1 MSIKIQRI
9 QSREAGPFK
18 KSGGRTRCHIDVPSS
33 VGFSDLENSRMVF
46 RMKANVRSPN
56 GDTALLPAFI
66 AQPKMTAA
74 GGANQTINQPI
85 DVQGAQ
91 ALIKNSRCISDE
103 YGELNSQR
111 DQNVVSA
118 NLDSYTDYSSCLS
131 AKNSFN
137 AGGSLN
143 LDPNETSQLPVGM
156 FLRPARP
163 RAMDDAGSVA
173 SGTNANGIQQNSR
186 AITAEVRCPLK
197 HVDRLADGTRQFPN
211 ISAGNITY
219 RIEFEDVR
227 PVMSL
232 GAPFSANCIDS
243 PINAAN
249 LGSAARPILYQYDKT
264 NVNSGEIRL
273 SNLESLPFYVGMPIR
288 VSGTN
293 IPTGATSYV
302 TINKITINEADSGS
316 VLLGGAHVAR
326 IEVADSVGFAL
337 TNAAN
342 AATVVVALNQGNGD
356 GTNPTELA
364 TVDYEIEDVF
374 LELHTIQLMPQQ
386 IAAAQKALQS
396 LQIPYMEHRLVK
408 KVLNSTQDYAETLYL
423 DAGCAGVAVITP
435 PNNGL
440 VSGYDNGSSY
450 RFSFDGR
457 NVTNREIAIG
467 PAKTDSGIS
476 TAASGV
482 GRQLHNH
489 MLQKFY
495 GNIGQRLMRFE
506 KPADNYNRGIGDLQL
521 NNHALYPLVT
531 PMVPNDVI
539 AQFQVRS
546 AAGLMA
552 TKEMFYVSMYPR
564 SLNFEKGRLV
574 M

>member
-46 RMKANVRSPN
+46 RMKANVRDGNS
-56 GDTALLPAFI
+56 TSTLLPAFI
-66 AQPKMTAA
+66 AQPLMTAA
-74 GGANQTINQPI
+74 GGTNLTINQPI

-137 AGGSLN
+137 AGGSMN
-143 LDPNETSQLPVGM
+143 LDPNEPGRLPVGM

-163 RAMDDAGSVA
+163 RALDDAGSVA
-173 SGTNANGIQQNSR
+173 SGTNAAGIQQNSR

-232 GAPFSANCIDS
+232 GQAFSANCLDS
-243 PINAAN
+243 PIDAAN
-249 LGSAARPILYQYDKT
+249 LGSALRPILYQYDKT
-264 NVNSGEIRL
+264 NVSSGEIRG
-273 SNLESLPFYVGMPIR
+273 SNLDSLPFYVGMPIK
-288 VSGTN
+288 VSGGNVTN
-293 IPTGATSYV
+293 SFVI
-302 TINKITINEADSGS
+302 INKITINSADAGG
-316 VLLGGAHVAR
+316 LLGGAHVAR
-326 IEVADSVGFAL
+326 IEVADSVGFPL
-337 TNAAN
+337 TNPAI
-342 AATVVVALNQGNGD
+342 AATNVVVALNQGKQTD
-356 GTNPTELA
+356 GTNPELT
-364 TVDYEIEDVF
+364 TVEYEIEDVF

-408 KVLNSTQDYAETLYL
+408 KVLNATKDYAETLYL

-476 TAASGV
+476 GSLSGV

-489 MLQKFY
+489 FLQKFY
-495 GNIGQRLMRFE
+495 GNIGKRLLRFE
-506 KPADNYNRGIGDLQL
+506 KPADNYNRALVNLQL
-521 NNHALYPLVT
+521 NNHAIYPLVT

-546 AAGLMA
+546 ASTNMA

>member
-9 QSREAGPFK
+9 QSREAGPFQK
-18 KSGGRTRCHIDVPSS
+18 TGGRTRCHIEVPSS
-33 VGFSDLENSRMVF
+33 VGFSDLENSHMVF
-46 RMKANVRSPN
+46 RMKANVTDGN
-56 GDTALLPAFI
+56 GTSTLLPAFI
-66 AQPKMTAA
+66 AQPKMAA
-74 GGANQTINQPI
+74 GGGSQVTNNVPI

-91 ALIKNSRCISDE
+91 ALIKNSRCVSDE

-111 DQNVVSA
+111 DQNVISA
-118 NLDSYTDYSSCLS
+118 NLDAYTDYSSCLT

-137 AGGSLN
+137 AGGSSN
-143 LDPNETSQLPVGM
+143 LDPNESSELPVGM

-163 RAMDDAGSVA
+163 RAMDAAGSVA
-173 SGTNANGIQQNSR
+173 SNANAAGIQQNSR

-232 GAPFSANCIDS
+232 GQAFSAKCLDS
-243 PINAAN
+243 AADAASGN
-249 LGSAARPILYQYDKT
+249 LGSAARPILYQYVKT
-264 NVNSGEIRL
+264 DVDSGEIRT
-273 SNLESLPFYVGMPIR
+273 SNLESLPFYVGMPIK
-288 VSGTN
+288 VSGSN
-293 IPTGATSYV
+293 V
-302 TINKITINEADSGS
+302 TDSFALINKITINEADAGG
-316 VLLGGAHVAR
+316 LLGGAHVAR
-326 IEVADSVGFAL
+326 IEIADSVGVVL
-337 TNAAN
+337 PTPAN
-342 AATVVVALNQGNGD
+342 AATNVELSLNQGKQAD
-356 GTNPTELA
+356 GTNTELT
-364 TVDYEIEDVF
+364 TVEYEIEDVF

-396 LQIPYMEHRLVK
+396 LQIPYLEHRLVK
-408 KVLNSTQDYAETLYL
+408 KVLNATQDYAETLYL

-440 VSGYDNGSSY
+440 VSGYDNASAY

-457 NVTNREIAIG
+457 NLTNREIEIG
-467 PAKTDSGIS
+467 PAKTNSG
-476 TAASGV
+476 TAAAAGGV

-489 MLQKFY
+489 FLQKFY
-495 GNIGQRLMRFE
+495 GNIGKRLLRFE
-506 KPADNYNRGIGDLQL
+506 KPALNYNDTKGNLQL
-521 NNHALYPLVT
+521 NNHAIYPLVT
-531 PMVPNDVI
+531 PLIGQDVI

-546 AAGLMA
+546 SANMS

-564 SLNFEKGRLV
+564 SLNFQKGRLV

>member
-9 QSREAGPFK
+9 QSREAGPFQK
-18 KSGGRTRCHIDVPSS
+18 TGGRTRCHIEVPSS
-33 VGFSDLENSRMVF
+33 VGFSDLENSHMVF
-46 RMKANVRSPN
+46 RMKANVTDGN
-56 GDTALLPAFI
+56 GTSTLLPAFI
-66 AQPKMTAA
+66 AQPKMAAA
-74 GGANQTINQPI
+74 GGSNVTNNVPI

-91 ALIKNSRCISDE
+91 ALIKNSRCVSDE

-111 DQNVVSA
+111 DQNVISA
-118 NLDSYTDYSSCLS
+118 NLDAYTDYSSCLT

-137 AGGSLN
+137 AGGSAN
-143 LDPNETSQLPVGM
+143 LDPNESSELPVGM

-163 RAMDDAGSVA
+163 RAMDAAGSVA
-173 SGTNANGIQQNSR
+173 SNANAAGIQQNSR

-232 GAPFSANCIDS
+232 GQAFSAKCLDS
-243 PINAAN
+243 AADAASGN
-249 LGSAARPILYQYDKT
+249 LGSAARPILYQYVKT
-264 NVNSGEIRL
+264 DVDSGEIRT
-273 SNLESLPFYVGMPIR
+273 SNLESLPFYVGMPIK
-288 VSGTN
+288 VSGSN
-293 IPTGATSYV
+293 V
-302 TINKITINEADSGS
+302 TDSFELINKITINEADAGG
-316 VLLGGAHVAR
+316 LLGGAHVAR
-326 IEVADSVGFAL
+326 IEIADSVGVVL
-337 TNAAN
+337 PTPAN
-342 AATVVVALNQGNGD
+342 AATNVELSLNQGKQAD
-356 GTNPTELA
+356 GTNTELT
-364 TVDYEIEDVF
+364 TVEYEIEDVF

-396 LQIPYMEHRLVK
+396 LQIPYLEHRLVK
-408 KVLNSTQDYAETLYL
+408 KVLNATQDYAETLYL

-440 VSGYDNGSSY
+440 VSGYDNASAY

-457 NVTNREIAIG
+457 NLTNREIEIG
-467 PAKTDSGIS
+467 PAKTNSG
-476 TAASGV
+476 TAAAAGGV

-489 MLQKFY
+489 FLQKFY
-495 GNIGQRLMRFE
+495 GNIGQRLLRFE
-506 KPADNYNRGIGDLQL
+506 KPAVNYNDTKGNLQL
-521 NNHALYPLVT
+521 NNHAIYPLVT
-531 PMVPNDVI
+531 PLIGQDVI

-546 AAGLMA
+546 SANMS

-564 SLNFEKGRLV
+564 SLNFQKGRLV

>member
-9 QSREAGPFK
+9 QSREAGPFQK
-18 KSGGRTRCHIDVPSS
+18 TGGRTRCHIEVPSS
-33 VGFSDLENSRMVF
+33 VGFSDLENSHMVF
-46 RMKANVRSPN
+46 RMKANVKDGN
-56 GDTALLPAFI
+56 GTSTLLPAFI
-66 AQPKMTAA
+66 AQPKMAAA
-74 GGANQTINQPI
+74 GGSNVTNNVPV

-91 ALIKNSRCISDE
+91 ALIKNSRCVSDE

-111 DQNVVSA
+111 DQNVISA
-118 NLDSYTDYSSCLS
+118 NLDAYSDYSSCLA

-137 AGGSLN
+137 AGGSAN
-143 LDPNETSQLPVGM
+143 LDPNESSRLPVGM

-163 RAMDDAGSVA
+163 RAMDGPGSVA
-173 SGTNANGIQQNSR
+173 SNANAGGIQQNSR

-232 GAPFSANCIDS
+232 GQAFTAGCLDS
-243 PINAAN
+243 PADAASGN
-249 LGSAARPILYQYDKT
+249 LGSAARPILYQYVKA
-264 NVNSGEIRL
+264 NVNSGEIRT
-273 SNLESLPFYVGMPIR
+273 SNLESLPFYVGMPIK
-288 VSGTN
+288 VSGGN
-293 IPTGATSYV
+293 VPDSFEI
-302 TINKITINEADSGS
+302 INKITINSADMGG
-316 VLLGGAHVAR
+316 LLGGAHVAR
-326 IEVADSVGFAL
+326 IEVADSAGVPL

-342 AATVVVALNQGNGD
+342 VATDIEISLNQGKQVD
-356 GTNPTELA
+356 GTNPELT
-364 TVDYEIEDVF
+364 TVEYEIEDVF

-408 KVLNSTQDYAETLYL
+408 KVLNATQDYAETLYL

-440 VSGYDNGSSY
+440 VSGYDHATAY

-476 TAASGV
+476 GSLGGV

-489 MLQKFY
+489 FLQKFY
-495 GNIGQRLMRFE
+495 GNIGKRLLRFE
-506 KPADNYNRGIGDLQL
+506 KPADNYNRGMSDLQL
-521 NNHALYPLVT
+521 NNHAIYPLVT
-531 PMVPNDVI
+531 PLIAQDVI

-546 AAGLMA
+546 SANMS
-552 TKEMFYVSMYPR
+552 TKEIFYVSMYPR
-564 SLNFEKGRLV
+564 SLNFQKGRLV

>member
-9 QSREAGPFK
+9 QSREAGPFQK
-18 KSGGRTRCHIDVPSS
+18 TGGRTRCHIEVPSS
-33 VGFSDLENSRMVF
+33 VGFSDLENSHMVF
-46 RMKANVRSPN
+46 RMKANVTDGN
-56 GDTALLPAFI
+56 GTSTLLPAFI
-66 AQPKMTAA
+66 AQPKMAA
-74 GGANQTINQPI
+74 GGGSQVTNNVPI

-91 ALIKNSRCISDE
+91 ALIKNSRCVSDE

-111 DQNVVSA
+111 DQNVISA
-118 NLDSYTDYSSCLS
+118 NLDAYTDYSSCLA

-137 AGGSLN
+137 AGGSAN
-143 LDPNETSQLPVGM
+143 LDPNESSELPVGM

-163 RAMDDAGSVA
+163 RAMDAAGSVA
-173 SGTNANGIQQNSR
+173 SNANAAGIQQNSR

-232 GAPFSANCIDS
+232 GQAFSAKCLDS
-243 PINAAN
+243 AADAASGN
-249 LGSAARPILYQYDKT
+249 LGSAARPILYQYVKT
-264 NVNSGEIRL
+264 DVDSGEIRT
-273 SNLESLPFYVGMPIR
+273 SNLESLPFYVGMPIK
-288 VSGTN
+288 VSGSN
-293 IPTGATSYV
+293 V
-302 TINKITINEADSGS
+302 TDSFALINKITINEADAGG
-316 VLLGGAHVAR
+316 LLGGAHVAR
-326 IEVADSVGFAL
+326 IEIADSVGVVL
-337 TNAAN
+337 PTPAN
-342 AATVVVALNQGNGD
+342 AATNVELSLNQGKQAD
-356 GTNPTELA
+356 GTNTELT
-364 TVDYEIEDVF
+364 TVEYEIEDVF

-396 LQIPYMEHRLVK
+396 LQIPYLEHRLVK
-408 KVLNSTQDYAETLYL
+408 KVLNATQDYAETLYL

-440 VSGYDNGSSY
+440 VSGYDNASAY

-457 NVTNREIAIG
+457 NLTNREIEIG
-467 PAKTDSGIS
+467 PAKTNSG
-476 TAASGV
+476 TAAAAGGV

-489 MLQKFY
+489 FLQKFY
-495 GNIGQRLMRFE
+495 GNIGQRLLRFE
-506 KPADNYNRGIGDLQL
+506 KPAVNYNDTKGNLQL
-521 NNHALYPLVT
+521 NNHAIYPLVT
-531 PMVPNDVI
+531 PLIGQDVI

-546 AAGLMA
+546 SANMS

-564 SLNFEKGRLV
+564 SLNFQKGRLV

>member
-1 MSIKIQRI
+1 M
-9 QSREAGPFK
+9 
-18 KSGGRTRCHIDVPSS
+18 
-33 VGFSDLENSRMVF
+33 
-46 RMKANVRSPN
+46 
-56 GDTALLPAFI
+56 
-66 AQPKMTAA
+66 
-74 GGANQTINQPI
+74 
-85 DVQGAQ
+85 
-91 ALIKNSRCISDE
+91 
-103 YGELNSQR
+103 
-111 DQNVVSA
+111 
-118 NLDSYTDYSSCLS
+118 
-131 AKNSFN
+131 
-137 AGGSLN
+137 
-143 LDPNETSQLPVGM
+143 
-156 FLRPARP
+156 
-163 RAMDDAGSVA
+163 
-173 SGTNANGIQQNSR
+173 
-186 AITAEVRCPLK
+186 
-197 HVDRLADGTRQFPN
+197 
-211 ISAGNITY
+211 
-219 RIEFEDVR
+219 
-227 PVMSL
+227 
-232 GAPFSANCIDS
+232 
-243 PINAAN
+243 
-249 LGSAARPILYQYDKT
+249 
-264 NVNSGEIRL
+264 
-273 SNLESLPFYVGMPIR
+273 
-288 VSGTN
+288 
-293 IPTGATSYV
+293 
-302 TINKITINEADSGS
+302 
-316 VLLGGAHVAR
+316 
-326 IEVADSVGFAL
+326 

-342 AATVVVALNQGNGD
+342 AATNVVVALNQGNRD
-356 GTNPTELA
+356 GAATTPVGLLA

-408 KVLNSTQDYAETLYL
+408 KVLNATQDYAETLYL

-467 PAKTDSGIS
+467 PAKTNSGI
-476 TAASGV
+476 AAAANGTGRSGV

-506 KPADNYNRGIGDLQL
+506 KPSVNYNAAIAALQL
-521 NNHALYPLVT
+521 NNHAIYPLVT

-546 AAGLMA
+546 AVGLMA